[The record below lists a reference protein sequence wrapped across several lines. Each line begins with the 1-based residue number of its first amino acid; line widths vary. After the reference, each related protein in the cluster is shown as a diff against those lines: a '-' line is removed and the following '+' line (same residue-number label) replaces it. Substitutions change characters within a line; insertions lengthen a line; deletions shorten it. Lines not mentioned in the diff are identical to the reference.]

1 MDKSAKELLDGYK
14 QGTLTPEEKLLVEDW
29 FIRHGSEDSMEVD
42 EAHINQAKAAMWEVV
57 DAGRDKIKTI
67 KLWPRIAA
75 AAAAVLVFLGAGLFY
90 LSRSGH
96 PVSVTKTYALHD
108 FTPGKNSATLKLGNG
123 KVIILSDHKT
133 GVAINASKLVYDDG
147 TNVTDATELSPGSH
161 QIMAST
167 PRGGTY
173 QVNLPDG
180 TRVWLNSATTL
191 QFPATFTHLADRTVE
206 LSGEAYFEVSK
217 DAAHPF
223 IVKTGHQ
230 HIQVLGTHFNVNA
243 YADERNEK
251 TVLLEGRVQINN
263 HMVLAPGQ
271 QSRIDADGRIKIETA
286 DTDNAIAWKNGF
298 FSFKDAPL
306 DVIMRQLSRWY
317 NIDIIYKGPLKDDI
331 FNGLINRRSDLS
343 RALRI
348 LEQGGVHFSLEGK
361 TLLITP

>member
-14 QGTLTPEEKLLVEDW
+14 KGTLTPEEKLLVEDW
-29 FIRHGSEDSMEVD
+29 FIKHGNEDSIEVD
-42 EAHINQAKAAMWEVV
+42 EAHINQVKAEMWEVV

-75 AAAAVLVFLGAGLFY
+75 AAAAILVFLSAGLFY
-90 LSRSGH
+90 LSQSGH
-96 PVSVTKTYALHD
+96 PGPVPKTYALHD
-108 FTPGKNSATLKLGNG
+108 FAPGKNRATLKLGNG
-123 KVIILSDHKT
+123 KIITLSDHKT
-133 GVAINASKLVYDDG
+133 SVAINASKLVYDDG
-147 TNVTDATELSPGSH
+147 TSVADETGLSTDNH
-161 QIMAST
+161 QIMAKT

-173 QVNLPDG
+173 QINLPDG

-191 QFPATFTHLADRTVE
+191 QFPPTFSNLVNRTVE

-223 IVKTGHQ
+223 IVKTDHQ

-243 YADERNEK
+243 YSDERNEK

-263 HMVLAPGQ
+263 HAVLVPGQ
-271 QSRIDADGRIKIETA
+271 QSRVEADGRIKIETA

-306 DVIMRQLSRWY
+306 DVVMRQLSRWY
-317 NIDIIYKGPLKDDI
+317 NIDIVYKGALKDDT
-331 FNGLINRRSDLS
+331 FNGQINRRSDLS
-343 RALRI
+343 RALKI

-361 TLLITP
+361 TLMITP